1 MSWTGSI
8 LKDEEIDA
16 ILRKATGTIA
26 NPNMGDGTNTQ
37 SQGEG
42 ELSAPATSSQPDAK
56 EQEEEKKK
64 IQDVIAQQQQPVQP
78 TQQLKSAMPHNGW
91 FHSMFGKDAESMVK
105 ELRMA
110 RRDRKDMREDIDL
123 AIDAIRIAKREEV
136 ESTLKSIPWAN
147 NHLSS
152 IRALGVSDRNL
163 HALRKHGVSREVS
176 LRRACGMWEKAN
188 DVITKLSQI
197 EGDFNK
203 EQLQLW
209 VDSKQMRKDAKSQWK
224 KSLHP
229 IDEIKKQEAIWLT
242 RSADVLTERGPLS
255 SNEIYNSIGSP
266 KHLTIRKMA
275 SLLKIHGVEYDIEK
289 IGTNYGI
296 IQDDMV
302 IVKDIWAYA
311 AGFLDADGYITI
323 TKRGEPRA
331 GFIATGQRGKLHC
344 EQLHKALGC
353 GVLQTDLKIHKNSRR
368 TQHRLQFYSE
378 KDLRK
383 LMKGISSHLQMKK
396 NQANAVIHLLDLRG
410 SKSNLVKSRREE
422 LYRVVKWEN
431 WKDVP
436 DEREK
441 LLREWKV
448 DEAEVLAWGQRDNE
462 VIRLVDDIHRIER
475 LI

>member
-1 MSWTGSI
+1 MWTGSI
-8 LKDEEIDA
+8 LRDEEIDA
-16 ILRKATGTIA
+16 ILRKATTGTVS
-26 NPNMGDGTNTQ
+26 NPNMGDAPKTQ

-42 ELSAPATSSQPDAK
+42 ELTAPTTPSQPDAV
-56 EQEEEKKK
+56 EQDKEKKK
-64 IQDVIAQQQQPVQP
+64 IQEVVAQQQSVQP

-91 FHSMFGKDAESMVK
+91 FQSMFGKDAESMVK

-123 AIDAIRIAKREEV
+123 AIDAIRIAKKEEV
-136 ESTLKSIPWAN
+136 ESTLKSLPWAD

-163 HALRKHGVSREVS
+163 HALRKHGITKEMS
-176 LRRACGMWEKAN
+176 LRRACAMWEKAN

-197 EGDFNK
+197 EGDFNE

-209 VDSKQMRKDAKSQWK
+209 LDSRQMRKDAKSQWRK
-224 KSLHP
+224 TLHP
-229 IDEIKKQEAIWLT
+229 IDDIKKQEAIWLT
-242 RSADVLTERGPLS
+242 RSADLLTERGPLS

-266 KHLTIRKMA
+266 KHLTVRKMA
-275 SLLKIHGVEYDIEK
+275 SLLKMHGVEYDIEK

-296 IQDDMV
+296 IKDEMV
-302 IVKDIWAYA
+302 IVKDVWAYA

-331 GFIATGQRGKLHC
+331 GFVATGGRGKLHC
-344 EQLHKALGC
+344 EQLHKSLGC
-353 GVLQTDLKIHKNSRR
+353 GVLQTDLKIHKNSKR
-368 TQHRLQFYSE
+368 TQHRLQFYGAD
-378 KDLRK
+378 DLRK
-383 LMKGISSHLQMKK
+383 LLKGITPHLQMKK
-396 NQANAVIHLLDLRG
+396 NQANAVLQLLDLRG

-422 LYRVVKWEN
+422 LYRIVKWEN

-436 DEREK
+436 EERDR

>member
-1 MSWTGSI
+1 MWTGSI

-16 ILRKATGTIA
+16 ILRKAGATIA
-26 NPNMGDGTNTQ
+26 APKIGDASPTQ

-42 ELSAPATSSQPDAK
+42 SLSAPTAVPAAAVPNPQK
-56 EQEEEKKK
+56 EQDDKKK
-64 IQDVIAQQQQPVQP
+64 IQETVQE
-78 TQQLKSAMPHNGW
+78 QLQRSMPQNGW
-91 FHSMFGKDAESMVK
+91 FESMFGRDAETMVK
-105 ELRMA
+105 DLRMA
-110 RRDRKDMREDIDL
+110 RRVRKNMRGDIDL

-136 ESTLKSIPWAN
+136 QSTLKSLSWSD
-147 NHLSS
+147 NHMSS

-163 HALRKHGVSREVS
+163 QSLRKHGETHEIS
-176 LRRACGMWEKAN
+176 LRRACSMWEKAN
-188 DVITKLSQI
+188 DVITKLSQV
-197 EGDFNK
+197 EGDFN
-203 EQLQLW
+203 EDQLKLW
-209 VDSKQMRKDAKSQWK
+209 VDSRQMRKDAKSQWRK
-224 KSLHP
+224 ALHP
-229 IDEIKKQEAIWLT
+229 IDDIKKQEAIWLT
-242 RSADVLTERGPLS
+242 RSSQVLTERGPLP

-275 SLLKIHGVEYDIEK
+275 SLLKTHGIEFNIEK

-296 IQDDMV
+296 IRDDAV

-331 GFIATGQRGKLHC
+331 GFVATGGRGKTHC
-344 EQLHKALGC
+344 ENLYKALEC
-353 GVLQTDLKIHKNSRR
+353 GVLQTDLKVHKTSTRS
-368 TQHRLQFYSE
+368 QHRLQFYSAD
-378 KDLRK
+378 DLRK
-383 LMKGISSHLQMKK
+383 LLKGVGPHLQMKK
-396 NQANAVIHLLDLRG
+396 NQASAVLELLNMRGRKSDLI
-410 SKSNLVKSRREE
+410 KSRRDE

-436 DEREK
+436 EEREK

-448 DEAEVLAWGQRDNE
+448 EEHEVLAWGQRDNE

>member
-1 MSWTGSI
+1 LSWTGSI
-8 LKDEEIDA
+8 LKDEEIEN
-16 ILRKATGTIA
+16 ILRKAGTISS
-26 NPNMGDGTNTQ
+26 PDIGDGSPTQ

-42 ELSAPATSSQPDAK
+42 ELAAPTAIPQPDAK
-56 EQEEEKKK
+56 QEEEEKKK
-64 IQDVIAQQQQPVQP
+64 IQDVVTQQQPIQP
-78 TQQLKSAMPHNGW
+78 MQQLKSAMPHNGW
-91 FHSMFGKDAESMVK
+91 FQSIFGKDAESMVK

-110 RRDRKDMREDIDL
+110 RRVRKDMRGDIDL

-136 ESTLKSIPWAN
+136 ETTLKSIPWAD

-163 HALRKHGVSREVS
+163 HSLRKHGATREIS
-176 LRRACGMWEKAN
+176 LRRACSMWEKAN

-197 EGDFNK
+197 EGDFNQD
-203 EQLQLW
+203 QLQLW
-209 VDSKQMRKDAKSQWK
+209 LDSRQMRKDAKSQWK
-224 KSLHP
+224 KTLHP
-229 IDEIKKQEAIWLT
+229 IDDIKKQEAIWLT
-242 RSADVLTERGPLS
+242 RSSNVLTERGPLS

-275 SLLKIHGVEYDIEK
+275 SLLKMHGVEYDIEK

-296 IQDDMV
+296 IRDNTV

-331 GFIATGQRGKLHC
+331 GFVATGGRGKLHC
-344 EQLHKALGC
+344 EQLYKSLGC
-353 GVLQTDLKIHKNSRR
+353 GVLQTDLKVHKNSKRS
-368 TQHRLQFYSE
+368 QHRLQFYGAD
-378 KDLRK
+378 DLRK
-383 LMKGISSHLQMKK
+383 LLNGISPHLQMKK
-396 NQANAVIHLLDLRG
+396 NQANAVLHLLDLRG
-410 SKSNLVKSRREE
+410 AKSNLVKSRREE

-436 DEREK
+436 EEREK
-441 LLREWKV
+441 LLKEWKV
-448 DEAEVLAWGQRDNE
+448 EEHEVLAWGQRDNE
-462 VIRLVDDIHRIER
+462 VIRLVDDAHRIER

>member
-8 LKDEEIDA
+8 LKDEEIEN
-16 ILRKATGTIA
+16 ILRKAGTISS
-26 NPNMGDGTNTQ
+26 PDIGDGSPTQ

-42 ELSAPATSSQPDAK
+42 ELAAPTAIPQPDAK
-56 EQEEEKKK
+56 QQEEEKKK
-64 IQDVIAQQQQPVQP
+64 IQDVVTQQQPIQP
-78 TQQLKSAMPHNGW
+78 MQQLKSAMPHNGW
-91 FHSMFGKDAESMVK
+91 FQSIFGKDAESMVK

-110 RRDRKDMREDIDL
+110 RRVRKDMRGDIDL

-136 ESTLKSIPWAN
+136 ETTLKSIPWAD

-163 HALRKHGVSREVS
+163 HSLRKHGATREIS
-176 LRRACGMWEKAN
+176 LRRACSMWEKAN

-197 EGDFNK
+197 EGDFNQD
-203 EQLQLW
+203 QLQLW
-209 VDSKQMRKDAKSQWK
+209 LDSRQMRKDAKSQWK
-224 KSLHP
+224 KTLHP
-229 IDEIKKQEAIWLT
+229 IDDIKKQEAIWLT
-242 RSADVLTERGPLS
+242 RSSNVLSERGPLS

-275 SLLKIHGVEYDIEK
+275 SLLKMHGVEYDIEK

-296 IQDDMV
+296 IRDDTV

-331 GFIATGQRGKLHC
+331 GFVATGGRGKLHC
-344 EQLHKALGC
+344 EQLYKSLGC
-353 GVLQTDLKIHKNSRR
+353 GVLQTDLKVHKNSKRS
-368 TQHRLQFYSE
+368 QHRLQFYGAD
-378 KDLRK
+378 DLRK
-383 LMKGISSHLQMKK
+383 LLNGISPHLQMKK
-396 NQANAVIHLLDLRG
+396 NQANAVLHLLDLRG

-436 DEREK
+436 EEREK
-441 LLREWKV
+441 LLKEWKV
-448 DEAEVLAWGQRDNE
+448 EEHEVLAWGQRDNE